1 MQKPE
6 IPVNES
12 DRLVALDRYQILD
25 TLPEQEYDDLTQ
37 LAADICGTPIAL
49 ISLVDRDRQWFKS
62 RVGLEATETPRD
74 ISFCG
79 HAVAANEILNIPDAT
94 QDPRF
99 ADNPLV
105 VNDPNIRFYA
115 GIPLK
120 TPDNFTLG
128 TLCVIDRQPR
138 DLTALQIQQ
147 LEALS
152 RLVISQLELRLSNQS
167 LRLLASVVE
176 TSNDA
181 IITRNLNGIITSWNP
196 AAERVFGYS
205 QAEIVGQSICML
217 YPPERLAE
225 EQLFIDR
232 LKRSERVEDFETIRL
247 CKDGNQKDVS
257 ITISPLMDFSGNI
270 VGISGVIRDISDRK
284 QVEMALRESEEFN
297 RSIFENN
304 ADCLKILDV
313 DGKLTKMN
321 CNGTYLMEIDDFSCW
336 VGRNW
341 VDTWQEPYHLL
352 AVQAIKDAKNGDI
365 GHFEGFCPTAKGT
378 PKWWDVL
385 VTAVPDADGSPLRL
399 IATSRDI
406 TTSKQIEER
415 LRKSDTHLKTAQ
427 RIVKLGS
434 WEFDPSSGEI
444 IWSDEVFRIF
454 GRDPILGTPTFDEF
468 QQYLHP
474 DDRESHQQLVET
486 SIANCQPFEN
496 EVRFY
501 RSDGSLGY
509 LQTRGEPVVDDSGHL
524 ILLIDTVIDITDRK
538 LAEIEL
544 QNLSDRLN
552 LAVKSGAIGIW
563 DWNVQKNILI
573 WDERMYELYGITSD
587 QFTSIYDAWAS
598 SLHPDDLPR
607 AEAAI
612 QQALAGTKDYD
623 PEFRVIHTDG
633 SIRFIQGYALVK
645 RNAQGEAIYMV
656 GINFDITDRKLAE
669 TKLMQTTTQL
679 TASNKELEAFAYS
692 VSHDLRSPLRAIDG
706 FSKAL
711 LEDYGDKF
719 DEDALDYFDRI
730 RRNVARMG
738 DLIEDLL
745 RLSRVSRSEMQYN
758 NVNLSMLV
766 SEQFNELQAINP
778 ERQVEIAIAPNVCVL
793 ADKTLMRVVISNLIQ
808 NAWKFTSH
816 HPTARIEFGVISS
829 ENQQDEQLTYFV
841 RDDGAGFDINYAK
854 MLFGVFQRLHNTN
867 EFAGTGI
874 GLATVQRAIHRH
886 GGRVWAEGA
895 VEQGA
900 TIYFTVPNTSSQEIT
915 S

>member
-1 MQKPE
+1 
-6 IPVNES
+6 
-12 DRLVALDRYQILD
+12 
-25 TLPEQEYDDLTQ
+25 
-37 LAADICGTPIAL
+37 
-49 ISLVDRDRQWFKS
+49 
-62 RVGLEATETPRD
+62 
-74 ISFCG
+74 
-79 HAVAANEILNIPDAT
+79 
-94 QDPRF
+94 
-99 ADNPLV
+99 
-105 VNDPNIRFYA
+105 
-115 GIPLK
+115 
-120 TPDNFTLG
+120 
-128 TLCVIDRQPR
+128 
-138 DLTALQIQQ
+138 
-147 LEALS
+147 
-152 RLVISQLELRLSNQS
+152 
-167 LRLLASVVE
+167 
-176 TSNDA
+176 
-181 IITRNLNGIITSWNP
+181 
-196 AAERVFGYS
+196 
-205 QAEIVGQSICML
+205 
-217 YPPERLAE
+217 
-225 EQLFIDR
+225 
-232 LKRSERVEDFETIRL
+232 
-247 CKDGNQKDVS
+247 
-257 ITISPLMDFSGNI
+257 MDFSGNI

-284 QVEMALRESEEFN
+284 QAEIRLSESDEFN

-434 WEFDPSSGEI
+434 WEFDPYSGEI
-444 IWSDEVFRIF
+444 VWSDEVFRIF

-468 QQYLHP
+468 QQNLHP

-486 SIANCQPFEN
+486 SVTNCQLFEN

-501 RSDGSLGY
+501 RGDGSLGY
-509 LQTRGEPVVDDSGHL
+509 FQTRGEPVVDDAGHL
-524 ILLIDTVIDITDRK
+524 ILLIGTILDITDRK
-538 LAEIEL
+538 QAEIEL

-563 DWNVQKNILI
+563 DWNAQKNILI
-573 WDERMYELYGITSD
+573 WDERMYELYGITFD
-587 QFTSIYDAWAS
+587 PFTSVYDAWAS
-598 SLHPDDLPR
+598 SLHPDDRLR
-607 AEAAI
+607 VESAS

-679 TASNKELEAFAYS
+679 TASNRELEAFAYS

-706 FSKAL
+706 FSKIL
-711 LEDYGDKF
+711 VEDYGDKF

-745 RLSRVSRSEMQYN
+745 RLSRVSRSEMQYD

-766 SEQFNELQAINP
+766 REQFDELQTISP
-778 ERQVEIAIAPNVCVL
+778 VRQVEIAIAPNICVS
-793 ADKTLMRVVISNLIQ
+793 ADKTLMRVVICNLIQ

-900 TIYFTVPNTSSQEIT
+900 TIYFTVPSASSQEII
-915 S
+915 

>member
-1 MQKPE
+1 MRKPE

-12 DRLVALDRYQILD
+12 DRLVALNRYQILD
-25 TLPEQEYDDLTQ
+25 TMPEQEYDDLTQ
-37 LAADICGTPIAL
+37 LAADICNTPIAL

-79 HAVAANEILNIPDAT
+79 HAVAANETLNIPDAT

-105 VNDPNIRFYA
+105 INDPSIRFYV
-115 GIPLK
+115 GVPLK

-138 DLTALQIQQ
+138 NLTPLQIQQ

-152 RLVISQLELRLSNQS
+152 RMVISQLELRLSNQRS
-167 LRLLASVVE
+167 RLLASVVE

-181 IITRNLNGIITSWNP
+181 IITRNLDGIITSWNP
-196 AAERVFGYS
+196 AAERIFGYM
-205 QAEIVGQSICML
+205 QAEIVGQSISMFF
-217 YPPERLAE
+217 PSERLVE

-232 LKRSERVEDFETIRL
+232 LKRLERVENFETIRL

-257 ITISPLMDFSGNI
+257 ITISSLMDFSGNI

-284 QVEMALRESEEFN
+284 QADIRLRESEEFN
-297 RSIFENN
+297 ISIFENS
-304 ADCLKILDV
+304 ADCLKILAL
-313 DGKLTKMN
+313 DGELMTMN
-321 CNGTYLMEIDDFSCW
+321 RNGMNLMEIDDFSDW
-336 VGRNW
+336 VGKNW
-341 VDTWQEPYHLL
+341 VDTWQEPYHSL

-365 GHFEGFCPTAKGT
+365 GHFEGFCTTAKGT

-399 IATSRDI
+399 IATSRNI

-427 RIVKLGS
+427 RIVKLWS
-434 WEFDPSSGEI
+434 WEFDPYSEKVT
-444 IWSDEVFRIF
+444 WSDEVFQIF
-454 GRDPILGTPTFDEF
+454 ERDPTLGPPTFDEF
-468 QQYLHP
+468 QQNLHP
-474 DDRESHQQLVET
+474 DDRENHQQLVET
-486 SIANCQPFEN
+486 SIANCQLFEN

-501 RSDGSLGY
+501 RGDGSLGY
-509 LQTRGEPVVDDSGHL
+509 FQTRGEPVVDDSGQL
-524 ILLIDTVIDITDRK
+524 ILLIGTVLDITDRK
-538 LAEIEL
+538 QAEIEL

-563 DWNVQKNILI
+563 DWNAQKNILI
-573 WDERMYELYGITSD
+573 WDERMYEMYGITSD
-587 QFTSIYDAWAS
+587 PFTSVYDTWAS
-598 SLHPDDLPR
+598 SLHPDDRLR
-607 AEAAI
+607 VESAS

-719 DEDALDYFDRI
+719 DRDALDYFDRI

-738 DLIEDLL
+738 NLIEDLL
-745 RLSRVSRSEMQYN
+745 RLSRVSRSEMQYK

-766 SEQFNELQAINP
+766 SEQFDELQAINP
-778 ERQVEIAIAPNVCVL
+778 ERQVEIAIAPNICVS

-816 HPTARIEFGVISS
+816 HPTALIEFGVISS
-829 ENQQDEQLTYFV
+829 ENQQDDQLTYFV
-841 RDDGAGFDINYAK
+841 RDDGAGFDIKYSK

-895 VEQGA
+895 VEQGV
-900 TIYFTVPNTSSQEIT
+900 TIYFTVPNASSQEIT
-915 S
+915 

>member
-1 MQKPE
+1 VLGERTGGVGVLVGGSSGIGEGTALASANAGAKNVGVRMQKPE

-12 DRLVALDRYQILD
+12 DRLVALDRYDILD
-25 TLPEQEYDDLTQ
+25 TMPEQEYDDLTQ

-62 RVGLEATETPRD
+62 RVGLDATETPRD

-79 HAVAANEILNIPDAT
+79 HAVAANAILNVPDAT

-105 VNDPNIRFYA
+105 VNDPSIRFYV
-115 GIPLK
+115 GVPLK

-138 DLTALQIQQ
+138 DLTPLQIQQ

-152 RLVISQLELRLSNQS
+152 RMVISQLELRLSNQS

-196 AAERVFGYS
+196 AAERIFGYR
-205 QAEIVGQSICML
+205 QAEIVGQSISMFF
-217 YPPERLAE
+217 PPDRLAE
-225 EQLFIDR
+225 EQVFIDR
-232 LKRSERVEDFETIRL
+232 LKRFERVEDFETIRL
-247 CKDGNQKDVS
+247 CKNGTQKYASVTVS
-257 ITISPLMDFSGNI
+257 SLRDLSGNI

-304 ADCLKILDV
+304 ADCLKVLAL
-313 DGKLTKMN
+313 DGKLMMMN
-321 CNGTYLMEIDDFSCW
+321 HNGMNLMEIDDFSDW
-336 VGRNW
+336 VGKTW
-341 VDTWQEPYHLL
+341 VDTWQGTYRSL
-352 AVQAIKDAKNGDI
+352 AVQAIEDAKNGNT
-365 GHFEGFCPTAKGT
+365 GQFEGFCTTAKGT

-385 VTAVPDADGSPLRL
+385 ITAVPDADGNPLHL

-427 RIVKLGS
+427 RIGKLGS
-434 WEFDPSSGEI
+434 WEFEPSSGKI
-444 IWSDEVFRIF
+444 IWSDEIFQIF
-454 GRDPILGTPTFDEF
+454 GRDPTLDPPTFAEI
-468 QQYLHP
+468 QQQIHP
-474 DDRESHQQLVET
+474 DDRDRHQQLVET

-496 EVRFY
+496 EARFY
-501 RSDGSLGY
+501 RRDRSLGY
-509 LQTRGEPVVDDSGHL
+509 FQTRAEVIVDDSGHV
-524 ILLIDTVIDITDRK
+524 ILMIGTV
-538 LAEIEL
+538 L
-544 QNLSDRLN
+544 
-552 LAVKSGAIGIW
+552 
-563 DWNVQKNILI
+563 
-573 WDERMYELYGITSD
+573 
-587 QFTSIYDAWAS
+587 
-598 SLHPDDLPR
+598 
-607 AEAAI
+607 
-612 QQALAGTKDYD
+612 
-623 PEFRVIHTDG
+623 
-633 SIRFIQGYALVK
+633 
-645 RNAQGEAIYMV
+645 
-656 GINFDITDRKLAE
+656 DITDRKLAE

-679 TASNKELEAFAYS
+679 AASNRELEAFAYS

-706 FSKAL
+706 FSKIL
-711 LEDYGDKF
+711 VEDYGDKF
-719 DEDALDYFDRI
+719 DDDAKDYFDRI
-730 RRNVARMG
+730 RSNVARMG

-745 RLSRVSRSEMQYN
+745 RLSRVSRSEMQYK

-766 SEQFNELQAINP
+766 REQCDELQTISPA
-778 ERQVEIAIAPNVCVL
+778 RKVEIAIAPNICVS
-793 ADKTLMRVVISNLIQ
+793 ADLTLMRVVIGNLIQ

-829 ENQQDEQLTYFV
+829 EQQQDRQLTYFV

-854 MLFGVFQRLHNTN
+854 MLFGVFQRLHDTN

-895 VEQGA
+895 IEQGA
-900 TIYFTVPNTSSQEIT
+900 TIYFTVPNVSSQEIT

>member
-6 IPVNES
+6 IPDNES

-74 ISFCG
+74 ISFCA
-79 HAVAANEILNIPDAT
+79 HAVAANEILNVPDAT

-99 ADNPLV
+99 DDNPLV
-105 VNDPNIRFYA
+105 INDPNIRFYA
-115 GIPLK
+115 GVPLK

-138 DLTALQIQQ
+138 DLTPLQIQQ

-152 RLVISQLELRLSNQS
+152 RLVINQLELRLNNQS

-181 IITRNLNGIITSWNP
+181 IITRNLDRIITSWNP
-196 AAERVFGYS
+196 AAERIFGYR
-205 QAEIVGQSICML
+205 QAEIIGQPISIL

-225 EQLFIDR
+225 EQLLIDRIDR
-232 LKRSERVEDFETIRL
+232 LEKVEDFETIRL
-247 CKDGNQKDVS
+247 CKDGTQKHVS
-257 ITISPLMDFSGNI
+257 VTISPLMNSSGNVVGASNI
-270 VGISGVIRDISDRK
+270 VRDISDRK
-284 QVEMALRESEEFN
+284 QAEIRLRESEEFN
-297 RSIFENN
+297 RSTFENN

-313 DGKLTKMN
+313 DGKLMMMN
-321 CNGTYLMEIDDFSCW
+321 RNGMNLMEIDDFSDW
-336 VGRNW
+336 VGKNW
-341 VDTWQEPYHLL
+341 VETWQEPYHSL

-365 GHFEGFCPTAKGT
+365 GQFEGFCTTAKGT

-406 TTSKQIEER
+406 TASKQIEER
-415 LRKSDTHLKTAQ
+415 LNKSDAHLKTAQ
-427 RIVKLGS
+427 RISKLGS
-434 WEFDPSSGEI
+434 WEFDPYSEKVT
-444 IWSDEVFRIF
+444 WSDEAAQIF
-454 GRDPILGTPTFDEF
+454 GHDPTLAPPTLDEF
-468 QQYLHP
+468 KQYIHP
-474 DDRESHQQLVET
+474 DDRDRDQQLAET
-486 SIANCQPFEN
+486 SIANCQPYEN

-509 LQTRGEPVVDDSGHL
+509 FQTRGEPIVDDAGQL
-524 ILLIDTVIDITDRK
+524 TLLI
-538 LAEIEL
+538 
-544 QNLSDRLN
+544 
-552 LAVKSGAIGIW
+552 
-563 DWNVQKNILI
+563 
-573 WDERMYELYGITSD
+573 
-587 QFTSIYDAWAS
+587 
-598 SLHPDDLPR
+598 
-607 AEAAI
+607 
-612 QQALAGTKDYD
+612 GT
-623 PEFRVIHTDG
+623 
-633 SIRFIQGYALVK
+633 LL
-645 RNAQGEAIYMV
+645 
-656 GINFDITDRKLAE
+656 DITDRKLAE

-679 TASNKELEAFAYS
+679 AASNRELEAFAYS

-719 DEDALDYFDRI
+719 DQEALDYFDRI

-738 DLIEDLL
+738 NLIEDLL

-766 SEQFNELQAINP
+766 REQFDELQIISP
-778 ERQVEIAIAPNVCVL
+778 ERQVEIAIAPNICVL
-793 ADKTLMRVVISNLIQ
+793 ADLTLMRVVISNLIQ

-829 ENQQDEQLTYFV
+829 ENQQDDQLTYFV
-841 RDDGAGFDINYAK
+841 RDDGAGFDINYSK

-867 EFAGTGI
+867 EFTGTGI

-900 TIYFTVPNTSSQEIT
+900 TIYFTVPNASSQEIT
-915 S
+915 

>member
-74 ISFCG
+74 VSFCG
-79 HAVAANEILNIPDAT
+79 HAVAANEILNVPDAT

-115 GIPLK
+115 GVPLK
-120 TPDNFTLG
+120 TPDNFILG

-138 DLTALQIQQ
+138 DLTPIQIQQ

-152 RLVISQLELRLSNQS
+152 RMVISQLELRLSNQRS
-167 LRLLASVVE
+167 RLLASVVE

-196 AAERVFGYS
+196 AAERIFGYR
-205 QAEIVGQSICML
+205 QAEIVGQSISMFF
-217 YPPERLAE
+217 PPDCLAE

-232 LKRSERVEDFETIRL
+232 LKRLERVEDFETIRL
-247 CKDGNQKDVS
+247 CKDGTQKYASVTVS
-257 ITISPLMDFSGNI
+257 SLRDLSGNI

-284 QVEMALRESEEFN
+284 QTEIRLRESEEFN

-304 ADCLKILDV
+304 ADCLKILDL
-313 DGKLTKMN
+313 DGKLTMMN
-321 CNGTYLMEIDDFSCW
+321 RNGMNLMEIDDFSYW
-336 VGRNW
+336 VGKNW
-341 VDTWQEPYHLL
+341 VDSWQEPYHSL
-352 AVQAIKDAKNGDI
+352 AVQAITNAKNGDI

-385 VTAVPDADGSPLRL
+385 ITAVPDADGSPLRL
-399 IATSRDI
+399 IATSRNI

-415 LRKSDTHLKTAQ
+415 LRKSDTHLKNAQ

-434 WEFDPSSGEI
+434 WEFDPSSGKI
-444 IWSDEVFRIF
+444 IWSDEIFKIF
-454 GRDPILGTPTFDEF
+454 GRDPSLGTPTFAEV

-474 DDRESHQQLVET
+474 DDRDRHQQLVET
-486 SIANCQPFEN
+486 SIANCQIFEN

-501 RSDGSLGY
+501 RGDGSLGY
-509 LQTRGEPVVDDSGHL
+509 FQTRGEPIVDDSGHL
-524 ILLIDTVIDITDRK
+524 TLLVGTVLDITDRK
-538 LAEIEL
+538 QAEIEL

-563 DWNVQKNILI
+563 DWNAQKNILI
-573 WDERMYELYGITSD
+573 WDERMYELYGITFD
-587 QFTSIYDAWAS
+587 PFTSVYDVWTS
-598 SLHPDDLPR
+598 SLHPDDRLR
-607 AEAAI
+607 VESAS

-633 SIRFIQGYALVK
+633 SIRFIQGYALVQ

-669 TKLMQTTTQL
+669 TKLMQTTAQL

-706 FSKAL
+706 FSKIL

-719 DEDALDYFDRI
+719 DEDAKDYFDRI

-766 SEQFNELQAINP
+766 IEQFDELQAINP

-793 ADKTLMRVVISNLIQ
+793 ADKTLMRVVICNLIQ

-816 HPTARIEFGVISS
+816 HSTARIEFGMISS

-886 GGRVWAEGA
+886 GGLVWAEGA

-900 TIYFTVPNTSSQEIT
+900 TIYFTVPNSSSSEIT

>member
-1 MQKPE
+1 MLGERTGGVGVLGGSSGIGEGPALASANAGAKNVGVKMQKPE
-6 IPVNES
+6 IPINEN
-12 DRLVALDRYQILD
+12 DRLVALDRYDILD

-37 LAADICGTPIAL
+37 LAANICGTPIAL

-62 RVGLEATETPRD
+62 RVGLDATETPRD

-79 HAVAANEILNIPDAT
+79 HAVAANEILNVPDVT

-115 GIPLK
+115 GVPLK

-138 DLTALQIQQ
+138 DLTPLQIQQ

-152 RLVISQLELRLSNQS
+152 RLVITQLELRLNNQS

-196 AAERVFGYS
+196 AAERIFGYR
-205 QAEIVGQSICML
+205 QAEIVGQSISMFF
-217 YPPERLAE
+217 PPDRLAE
-225 EQLFIDR
+225 EQVFIDR
-232 LKRSERVEDFETIRL
+232 LKRFERVEDFETIRL
-247 CKDGNQKDVS
+247 CKNGTQKYASVTVS
-257 ITISPLMDFSGNI
+257 SLRDLSGNI

-304 ADCLKILDV
+304 ADCLKVLDL
-313 DGKLTKMN
+313 DGKLMMMN
-321 CNGTYLMEIDDFSCW
+321 HNGMNLMEIDDFSDW
-336 VGRNW
+336 VGKTW
-341 VDTWQEPYHLL
+341 VDTWQGTYRSL
-352 AVQAIKDAKNGDI
+352 AVQAIEDAKNGDI
-365 GHFEGFCPTAKGT
+365 GQFEGFCTTAKGT

-385 VTAVPDADGSPLRL
+385 ITAVPDADGNPLHL

-406 TTSKQIEER
+406 TTHKQIEKR

-427 RIVKLGS
+427 RIMKLGS

-454 GRDPILGTPTFDEF
+454 GRDPILGTPTFAEF
-468 QQYLHP
+468 HQYLHP
-474 DDRESHQQLVET
+474 DDRESDQQVVET
-486 SIANCQPFEN
+486 AIANCQSYEN

-501 RSDGSLGY
+501 RGDGSLGY
-509 LQTRGEPVVDDSGHL
+509 FQTRGEPVVDDAGHL
-524 ILLIDTVIDITDRK
+524 ILLIGTV
-538 LAEIEL
+538 L
-544 QNLSDRLN
+544 
-552 LAVKSGAIGIW
+552 
-563 DWNVQKNILI
+563 
-573 WDERMYELYGITSD
+573 
-587 QFTSIYDAWAS
+587 
-598 SLHPDDLPR
+598 
-607 AEAAI
+607 
-612 QQALAGTKDYD
+612 
-623 PEFRVIHTDG
+623 
-633 SIRFIQGYALVK
+633 
-645 RNAQGEAIYMV
+645 
-656 GINFDITDRKLAE
+656 DITDRKLAE

-679 TASNKELEAFAYS
+679 AASNRELEAFAYS

-706 FSKAL
+706 FSKIL
-711 LEDYGDKF
+711 VEDYGDKF
-719 DEDALDYFDRI
+719 DDDAKDYFDRI
-730 RRNVARMG
+730 RNNVARMG

-745 RLSRVSRSEMQYN
+745 RLSRVSRSEMQYK

-766 SEQFNELQAINP
+766 REQCDELQTISPA
-778 ERQVEIAIAPNVCVL
+778 RKVEIAIAPNICVS
-793 ADKTLMRVVISNLIQ
+793 ADLTLMRVVIGNLIQ

-816 HPTARIEFGVISS
+816 HPTARIEFGMISS
-829 ENQQDEQLTYFV
+829 EQQQDRQLTYFV
-841 RDDGAGFDINYAK
+841 RDDGAGFDINYSK
-854 MLFGVFQRLHNTN
+854 MLFGVFQRLHDTN

-895 VEQGA
+895 IEQGA
-900 TIYFTVPNTSSQEIT
+900 TIYFTVPNVSSQEIT